1 MKKFVFLFLTLA
13 LCALFFTACDGDPT
27 ETTAAMTT
35 TAATTTTAPV
45 TTATPA
51 SLFEYRAY
59 REDTEIWITKYNGTD
74 KEVVIPSMIEEKPV
88 TIVGGFWD
96 SAVETVWIPDTVEQ
110 IDSLAFRN
118 CTSLKEII
126 FGSNVQAIHWAA
138 FEGCTS
144 LKHIVLPQQLFNMQ
158 GDVFLNC
165 TALESITIP
174 KTLTHYYENFRGC
187 TSLKTVI
194 FEEGTKRLALP
205 LAGTPVE
212 EMVIGAGVETVDQS
226 FFLGCR
232 SLKTVTFLGD
242 APTVNAQLDGPY
254 PTDPPE
260 GYTVTIYYPQNA
272 MGWDS
277 FPVSEC
283 YRLVPQ

>member
-1 MKKFVFLFLTLA
+1 MKKIAFLFLTLA
-13 LCALFFTACDGDPT
+13 LCALIFTACDGDPA
-27 ETTAAMTT
+27 ETTTVTT
-35 TAATTTTAPV
+35 TSPTTTAPV

-51 SLFEYRAY
+51 AFFEYRAY

-74 KEVVIPSMIEEKPV
+74 KEVVIPSMIDGKPV
-88 TIVGGFWD
+88 TIVGGFWESD
-96 SAVETVWIPDTVEQ
+96 VEKVWIPDSVEQ
-110 IDSLAFRN
+110 IDSLAFQN
-118 CTSLKEII
+118 CKALTEIVFGSSLK
-126 FGSNVQAIHWAA
+126 AIQRSA

-144 LKHIVLPQQLFNMQ
+144 LKSITLPQQLINMQ

-165 TALESITIP
+165 TALEAITIP
-174 KTLTHYYENFRGC
+174 KTLTHYYENFGGC
-187 TSLKTVI
+187 TSLKTVT
-194 FEEGTKRLALP
+194 FEEGTKHLALP

-212 EMVIGAGVETVDQS
+212 EIVIGAGVETINQS

-242 APTVNAQLDGPY
+242 APTVNAQLEGPY
-254 PTDPPE
+254 PTNPPE